1 MRPDPPP
8 RLEPQT
14 GFRNRLGL
22 DPPDG
27 MRIMRT
33 APSVPRKEKILYL
46 IPTLASGGT
55 ERQAA
60 EVVRRLDR
68 ERFEPMVAVVYGL
81 DRVPV
86 EIPLHDARLVSLRK
100 PLGKLGALVVVF
112 RLWRMILRE
121 RPAVVQSY
129 LRTAD
134 LYARIAG
141 RLAGHRRIVTSLRT
155 RIAGFYPPL
164 WQTAERILWRASAR
178 IVSNS
183 RAAAD
188 EAQAL
193 LGIPA
198 SRIEVIPNG
207 VDLERFHPGLDWRA
221 PRETFGLSPSD
232 LVFGMVARY
241 SPVKDHTTLLTA
253 VAQMAKSGAWPAF
266 AKVLLVGGTTYADT
280 RTRVEEQIRDLGLEG
295 IVRPMGVMKNVEQ
308 AYAALDWLILP
319 SRFEGFP
326 NSVLEAMACAKPVLL
341 SDAANAERIV
351 AEGETGFQFPAGDVL
366 ALAACLAKAIAM
378 PAEQRVALGRA
389 ARSFVEGRFSTRLM
403 TRKFE
408 SLYEEL
414 LKTP

>member
-1 MRPDPPP
+1 MHSSLSNQQR
-8 RLEPQT
+8 
-14 GFRNRLGL
+14 
-22 DPPDG
+22 
-27 MRIMRT
+27 
-33 APSVPRKEKILYL
+33 EKILYL

-60 EVVRRLDR
+60 ELVRRLDR
-68 ERFEPMVAVVYGL
+68 ERFDPLVAVIYGL

-86 EIPLHDARLVSLRK
+86 EIPLQDARLISLRK

-112 RLWRMILRE
+112 RLWRLILRE

-129 LRTAD
+129 LRPAD

-164 WQTAERILWRASAR
+164 WQTAERLLWRASAR

-183 RAAAD
+183 RAAAI
-188 EAQAL
+188 EAQVL
-193 LGIPA
+193 LGIPSA
-198 SRIEVIPNG
+198 RIEVIPNG
-207 VDLERFHPGLDWRA
+207 VDLERFHPGMDWRA
-221 PRETFGLSPSD
+221 PRESFGLSPSD

-241 SPVKDHTTLLTA
+241 SPVKDHATLLTA
-253 VAQMAKSGAWPAF
+253 VAQMANSGSWPAF
-266 AKVLLVGGTTYADT
+266 AKVLLVGGTTYADA
-280 RTRVEEQIRDLGLEG
+280 RALVDQQIQEQGLDG
-295 IVRPMGVMKNVEQ
+295 IVRPMGVLKNVEQ
-308 AYAALDWLILP
+308 VYAALDWLILP

-326 NSVLEAMACAKPVLL
+326 NSVLEAMACGKPVLL
-341 SDAANAERIV
+341 SDAANAEQIV
-351 AEGETGFQFPAGDVL
+351 AEGETGLQFPAGDVL
-366 ALAACLAKAIAM
+366 ALIACLARAIAM

-403 TRKFE
+403 AHKFE

-414 LKTP
+414 LKKP

>member
-1 MRPDPPP
+1 MHPMSTN
-8 RLEPQT
+8 L
-14 GFRNRLGL
+14 
-22 DPPDG
+22 
-27 MRIMRT
+27 
-33 APSVPRKEKILYL
+33 RKEKILYL

-60 EVVRRLDR
+60 ELVRRLDR
-68 ERFEPMVAVVYGL
+68 ERFEPVVAVIYGL

-86 EIPLHDARLVSLRK
+86 EIPLQDARLISLRK

-112 RLWRMILRE
+112 RLWRLIRRE

-129 LRTAD
+129 LRPAD

-141 RLAGHRRIVTSLRT
+141 LLAGHRRVVTSLRT
-155 RIAGFYPPL
+155 RVAGFYPPL
-164 WQTAERILWRASAR
+164 WQTVERILWRASAR

-183 RAAAD
+183 RAAAR
-188 EAQAL
+188 EAHDL
-193 LGIPA
+193 LGIPSA
-198 SRIEVIPNG
+198 RIEVIPNG

-221 PRETFGLSPSD
+221 PRESFGLSASD

-241 SPVKDHTTLLTA
+241 SPVKDHATLLTA
-253 VAQMAKSGAWPAF
+253 VAQMVNSGSWPAF
-266 AKVLLVGGTTYADT
+266 AKVLLVGGTTYAHARAQVD
-280 RTRVEEQIRDLGLEG
+280 EQIREQGLDG
-295 IVRPMGVMKNVEQ
+295 IVRPMGVLKNVEQ
-308 AYAALDWLILP
+308 VYAALDWLILP

-326 NSVLEAMACAKPVLL
+326 NSVLEAMACGKPVLL
-341 SDAANAERIV
+341 SDAANAEQIV
-351 AEGETGFQFPAGDVL
+351 AEGETGFEFPAGDVL
-366 ALAACLAKAIAM
+366 ALVASLARAIAM

-389 ARSFVEGRFSTRLM
+389 ARSFVEGRYSTRLM

>member
-1 MRPDPPP
+1 MPLSP
-8 RLEPQT
+8 RVSK
-14 GFRNRLGL
+14 R
-22 DPPDG
+22 
-27 MRIMRT
+27 
-33 APSVPRKEKILYL
+33 EKILYL

-60 EVVRRLDR
+60 ELVRRLDR
-68 ERFEPMVAVVYGL
+68 ERFEPIVAVVYGL

-86 EIPLHDARLVSLRK
+86 EIPLQDARLISLRK
-100 PLGKLGALVVVF
+100 PLGKLGAVVAVI
-112 RLWRMILRE
+112 RLWRLIRRE

-129 LRTAD
+129 LRPAD

-183 RAAAD
+183 RAAAA
-188 EAQAL
+188 EAQTL

-198 SRIEVIPNG
+198 RRIEVIPNG

-221 PRETFGLSPSD
+221 PRESFGLSPSD

-241 SPVKDHTTLLTA
+241 SPVKDHATLLTA
-253 VAQMAKSGAWPAF
+253 VAQMVNSGSWPAF
-266 AKVLLVGGTTYADT
+266 AKVILVGGTTYADA
-280 RTRVEEQIRDLGLEG
+280 RARVEEQIRDQGLEA

-351 AEGETGFQFPAGDVL
+351 ADGETGFQFPAGDVL
-366 ALAACLAKAIAM
+366 GLVALLTKVIAL

-403 TRKFE
+403 THKFE
-408 SLYEEL
+408 TLYEEL